1 MTDGI
6 SIITEAEPYQESD
19 QALVARLAALP
30 PLEYERCRKEEA
42 RRMGV
47 RVTELDSMVRAL
59 RSKDDTSGAG
69 RELTLPEPEPWP
81 DAVHGV
87 DLLDGLVAAFRRYL
101 VLLDGA
107 AEAKA
112 LWVLHTHVI
121 DTAQVTPRLAL
132 LSPEKRCGKTLALSI
147 LQRLVRRPL
156 PASNITAAAVFRTVE
171 MACPTLL
178 IDEAHTFLPKN
189 DELRGILDS
198 GHSRSMGYVV
208 RLVGDD
214 HEPRL
219 FATFAAVAI
228 AAIGKLAGTIE
239 DRSIIIH
246 MHRKTQD
253 ERIERL
259 RMDRTP
265 DLDKLARMAAR
276 WAKDNQR
283 VLADADPETPEAL
296 HDRASDNWRHLLAIA
311 DLAGGEWPQRARAV
325 ALHLSGSQDADDSSD
340 GVQLLTDLA
349 ALFDE
354 RNTDRLSSKDICDAL
369 ADSEDRPWPEFK
381 NGKPI
386 TPRQVAK
393 LLKSFGPQPKQI
405 RISDETKKG
414 YMKSWFDYAFARYI
428 PSVSETPKQDNVI
441 NVLEENLSETV
452 APGVSDKNDGKPSII
467 NDVSDV
473 SDRTGG
479 LRANGEVESQAVSAD
494 AFEEQPALEAYPYV
508 YRDEQDRRVY
518 KLQLPSGEAAY
529 LASSRSLLEKVKFAE
544 GRVVIF
550 YDELP
555 HLRQAD
561 DEMKEAFLHAKRVF
575 GPGVAIVE
583 SDNGPAPSLASGDTD
598 R

>member
-6 SIITEAEPYQESD
+6 SIITEAELYQESD

-59 RSKDDTSGAG
+59 RSKEDTRGAG

-178 IDEAHTFLPKN
+178 IDEAHTFLPRN

-214 HEPRL
+214 HEPRV

-253 ERIERL
+253 EHIERL

-311 DLAGGEWPQRARAV
+311 DLAGGPWPEKARTVAV
-325 ALHLSGSQDADDSSD
+325 ALSGGAED
-340 GVQLLTDLA
+340 GSLKAQLLRDVQQIFA
-349 ALFDE
+349 D
-354 RNTDRLSSKDICDAL
+354 RNTDRLKSKAICGAL
-369 ADSEDRPWPEFK
+369 AELEDRPWPEYSR
-381 NGKPI
+381 GAPI
-386 TPRQVAK
+386 TPTQLAR
-393 LLKSFGPQPKQI
+393 LLKDFEIGPKTL
-405 RISDETKKG
+405 RFEEETKKG
-414 YMKSWFDYAFARYI
+414 YELADFAKTFARYI
-428 PSVSETPKQDNVI
+428 PPSVAVTPLQVCKNKDLRENPPVTQPPNVTGKK
-441 NVLEENLSETV
+441 E
-452 APGVSDKNDGKPSII
+452 DKASKN
-467 NDVSDV
+467 NDVTAV
-473 SDRTGG
+473 TDRDGG
-479 LRANGEVESQAVSAD
+479 LGQERGL
-494 AFEEQPALEAYPYV
+494 F
-508 YRDEQDRRVY
+508 
-518 KLQLPSGEAAY
+518 
-529 LASSRSLLEKVKFAE
+529 
-544 GRVVIF
+544 
-550 YDELP
+550 
-555 HLRQAD
+555 D
-561 DEMKEAFLHAKRVF
+561 DK
-575 GPGVAIVE
+575 
-583 SDNGPAPSLASGDTD
+583 
-598 R
+598 